1 MKKEMERLKNWLKYS
16 FILGIVFSMLLV
28 SVYAVGIV
36 ALPDYLKNGEKID
49 FESKDWSASSKV
61 IFKDTE
67 QLTPILVNTYNR
79 GGAVT
84 SSGENSLFFDAD
96 YPKTSENVPAEIIF
110 KAPGVK
116 SVGFYLGNG
125 NQYNQKIKAKI
136 LFYGAGDKF
145 ISQSVTEELPREV
158 LYFEGFN
165 SPVPIY
171 RLVIDYGQTTIS
183 EEIDDLVFVP
193 AKEEAWQKEVVSS
206 VENCK
211 DGIDNDGDKYID
223 CFDADCSPKTGE
235 PYLEGAA
242 CTLKSQQA
250 TCCLYHNLKYG
261 EYKENFDLKSDCF
274 YPAEYNFPVKHAGRY
289 PVLNKEV
296 CKAGVTLFGYKFVEE
311 SAKTPT
317 PEQPKTISQPEKT
330 KERRETP
337 LPSPVQPERK
347 NLDLAAEELKQNGQ
361 YLTGKVCNGGT
372 ETISRFRF
380 KFYTNGVDYTR
391 DYTHPLVSGQC
402 VLLDSPELRYFNLA
416 SGNYLATFRVNFDD
430 ELKEN
435 NLANNQKTLN
445 FNLAALPEARNITPR
460 PSEPSCA
467 DGCLYGSACLRY
479 GERRVN
485 GQAEF
490 CDTDG
495 RIKLQKNAAETCQR
509 NEECQNNRCVN
520 GVCEQA
526 GSEEGLSGRPS
537 FPRRVL
543 TWAGNLFRR

>member
-1 MKKEMERLKNWLKYS
+1 MERLKTGLKYS
-16 FILGIVFSMLLV
+16 FILGIVFFMLLV
-28 SVYAVGIV
+28 SVHAVGIV

-136 LFYGAGDKF
+136 LLYGAGDKF
-145 ISQSVTEELPREV
+145 ISQSVTEELPRDV
-158 LYFEGFN
+158 LYFESFN

-171 RLVIDYGQTTIS
+171 RIVIDYGKTTIS

-193 AKEEAWQKEVVSS
+193 AKEEAWQKEAVSS
-206 VENCK
+206 IEKCK

-223 CFDADCSPKTGE
+223 CFDADCGPKTGE
-235 PYLEGAA
+235 PYLEGAV
-242 CTLKSQQA
+242 CTLKSQQP

-261 EYKENFDLKSDCF
+261 EYKENFDVDRDCF
-274 YPAEYNFPVKHAGRY
+274 YPTEYNFPVKHAGRY

-311 SAKTPT
+311 NAKTPAL
-317 PEQPKTISQPEKT
+317 EQPKTISQPEKT
-330 KERRETP
+330 EERRETP
-337 LPSPVQPERK
+337 QLSPVQPERK
-347 NLDLAAEELKQNGQ
+347 NLDLVAEELRQTGQ
-361 YLTGKVCNGGT
+361 YFTGKACNGGT
-372 ETISRFRF
+372 ESISRFRF
-380 KFYTNGVDYTR
+380 KFYANGVDYTR
-391 DYTHPLVSGQC
+391 DYSMPLVSGQC
-402 VLLDSPELRYFNLA
+402 ILIDSPELRYFNLA
-416 SGNYLATFRVNFDD
+416 SGEYLATFRVNFDD

-445 FNLAALPEARNITPR
+445 FNLSAPQEVRNITPR

-467 DGCLYGSACLRY
+467 DGCLYGSTCLRY

-485 GQAEF
+485 GQGPEF

-526 GSEEGLSGRPS
+526 RAEEASNVRPS

-543 TWAGNLFRR
+543 TWTGNLFRR

>member
-1 MKKEMERLKNWLKYS
+1 M
-16 FILGIVFSMLLV
+16 
-28 SVYAVGIV
+28 
-36 ALPDYLKNGEKID
+36 
-49 FESKDWSASSKV
+49 
-61 IFKDTE
+61 
-67 QLTPILVNTYNR
+67 
-79 GGAVT
+79 
-84 SSGENSLFFDAD
+84 
-96 YPKTSENVPAEIIF
+96 
-110 KAPGVK
+110 
-116 SVGFYLGNG
+116 
-125 NQYNQKIKAKI
+125 
-136 LFYGAGDKF
+136 
-145 ISQSVTEELPREV
+145 
-158 LYFEGFN
+158 
-165 SPVPIY
+165 
-171 RLVIDYGQTTIS
+171 
-183 EEIDDLVFVP
+183 
-193 AKEEAWQKEVVSS
+193 
-206 VENCK
+206 
-211 DGIDNDGDKYID
+211 
-223 CFDADCSPKTGE
+223 
-235 PYLEGAA
+235 
-242 CTLKSQQA
+242 
-250 TCCLYHNLKYG
+250 
-261 EYKENFDLKSDCF
+261 
-274 YPAEYNFPVKHAGRY
+274 
-289 PVLNKEV
+289 NKEV

-445 FNLAALPEARNITPR
+445 FNLAAPPEARNITPR